1 MIEGPVR
8 RGKNNYYFVEDGEI
22 KNPDE
27 FGRNYDRSEY
37 FRHLVDEIESE
48 GTLRGYDFVITI
60 RDLNI
65 IPISGPQT
73 IVIIIG
79 EERFLVP
86 KYASDVLA
94 IFRCMGP
101 DYREAFPLRNDYVG
115 LLIGLRELRRHLLTL
130 PANLKSI
137 LSRLISGKRS
147 APFYVIPLGCASKV
161 EQTPPAIGS
170 RPYDVS
176 FSGSVN
182 PYLENSR
189 SFRDLVGTPKSVSRH
204 RMLESLSRYSQSH
217 PERNVHVELT
227 GDFGKSM
234 KAGPDHFTDILNKS
248 KICLAPRGGSA
259 ETTRLYQGI
268 LCGCVVI
275 SEPLAPHWFYEDAP
289 IVCLKDWRKLGT
301 VLDDLLNRPE
311 RLEQLSARG
320 REWWETR
327 CSETV
332 VARFIAERV
341 LAVRHAKCHD
351 LDASPAKGKGSALKT

>member
-1 MIEGPVR
+1 MIEGTVR
-8 RGKNNYYFVEDGEI
+8 RGNNNYYFVEGGEI

-27 FGRNYDRSEY
+27 FGIKYDRSEY
-37 FRHLVDEIESE
+37 FRNLVDQIEIE

-60 RDLNI
+60 RDLHI
-65 IPISGPQT
+65 IPINGPLT

-94 IFRCMGP
+94 VFRCMGP
-101 DYREAFPLRNDYVG
+101 HYREAFPLRKDYVG

-130 PANLKSI
+130 SANLKSI
-137 LSRLISGKRS
+137 LSRLILGRRS
-147 APFYVIPLGCASKV
+147 APFYVIPLGYASKV

-176 FSGSVN
+176 FIGSKN

-189 SFRDLVGTPKSVSRH
+189 SFRDLVGTPKSVSRQ

-217 PERNVHVELT
+217 PERNVHVRLT
-227 GDFGKSM
+227 GDFGESM
-234 KAGPDHFTDILNKS
+234 KAGPDHFAEILNKS
-248 KICLAPRGGSA
+248 KICLAPRGGSV

-268 LCGCVVI
+268 ICGCVVI
-275 SEPLAPHWFYEDAP
+275 SEPLPPYSFYEDAP
-289 IVCLKDWRKLGT
+289 IVCIKHWNKLGT
-301 VLDDLLNRPE
+301 VLDDLLNCPE

-341 LAVRHAKCHD
+341 LAVRRAKCHD
-351 LDASPAKGKGSALKT
+351 LDASPPKGEESALKT